1 SGGYGSTAVRSDLHN
16 AWSWR
21 RLRRNRSDDPRR
33 PTCNTVR
40 SLPLSVHTEWSC
52 AVRRERCRPR
62 PCADWRPSRSRSR
75 RLRVRPWHPRCLVI
89 FDDFTTAAAVAN
101 GGRRLAKFVI
111 WYNQFT
117 ALRRTCCRESE
128 MSKAK
133 LPNLD
138 DVTAIDIHTHAEEPC
153 GMHGDDG
160 YDDFQAQMAEY
171 FKSPNKHPPTVPETA
186 AYYRARK
193 IAAVIFPVDAERE
206 TGFRRYSN
214 YEMLEVAAENSD
226 VLIPFVSIDP
236 HKGKLG
242 VREARKLIR
251 EYGVRGFKF
260 HPTMQGFYAN
270 DRMAYPLYEAI
281 SDGGAIA
288 LFHTGQTG
296 VGSGMPGGMGMRLK
310 YSNPMYMD
318 DVAAD
323 FPDLKIILAHPS
335 FPWQEEALSV
345 ATHKPNVYIDLSG
358 WSPKY
363 FPPILVRYINS
374 ILQDKM
380 LFGSDWPVITPDRWL
395 ADFAKLDIR
404 EEIRPKVLKT
414 NARKLLGI

>member
-1 SGGYGSTAVRSDLHN
+1 MGFI
-16 AWSWR
+16 
-21 RLRRNRSDDPRR
+21 P
-33 PTCNTVR
+33 P
-40 SLPLSVHTEWSC
+40 
-52 AVRRERCRPR
+52 
-62 PCADWRPSRSRSR
+62 
-75 RLRVRPWHPRCLVI
+75 
-89 FDDFTTAAAVAN
+89 AAVPPGTRGFYAMAWPN
-101 GGRRLAKFVI
+101 VNPNRPFRAFSSEVGTGSREENPQIRNLQPGFDLIETEKAPRAQFGQSHRQIRRLAKFVI
-111 WYNQFT
+111 WYNQFA
-117 ALRRTCCRESE
+117 ALQRSRGRGTE
-128 MSKAK
+128 MSKLK
-133 LPNLD
+133 LPNIE
-138 DVTAIDIHTHAEEPC
+138 DVVAIDIHTHAEEPC

-160 YDDFQAQMAEY
+160 YDDFQAQMADY

-186 AYYRARK
+186 AYYRAKK

-206 TGFRRYSN
+206 TGFRRYNN
-214 YEMLEVAAENSD
+214 YEMLEVAADNSD
-226 VLIPFVSIDP
+226 VLIPFASIDP

-242 VREARKLIR
+242 VREARKLIE

-260 HPTMQGFYAN
+260 HPTMQGFYPN

-281 SDGGAIA
+281 NDGGAIA

-310 YSNPMYMD
+310 YSNPMFMD

-358 WSPKY
+358 WSP
-363 FPPILVRYINS
+363 NS

-404 EEIRPKVLKT
+404 DEIRPKVLKA